1 MRRSRKAG
9 PDASFDAELSD
20 LPEPMRRRE
29 WMGRVEAAIFAARD
43 PVPRETLAR
52 LVGPGCNLDD
62 FLTDVVDECRD
73 TSEYEKSFP

>member
-1 MRRSRKAG
+1 
-9 PDASFDAELSD
+9 
-20 LPEPMRRRE
+20 
-29 WMGRVEAAIFAARD
+29 MGRVEAAIFAARD